1 MSTRRD
7 FRAINPGAVTARPD
21 AVRILDGL
29 LLLSV
34 P

>member
-1 MSTRRD
+1 MPTRRD
-7 FRAINPGAVTARPD
+7 FRAINRRAMTAPPGAAL
-21 AVRILDGL
+21 ILDGL